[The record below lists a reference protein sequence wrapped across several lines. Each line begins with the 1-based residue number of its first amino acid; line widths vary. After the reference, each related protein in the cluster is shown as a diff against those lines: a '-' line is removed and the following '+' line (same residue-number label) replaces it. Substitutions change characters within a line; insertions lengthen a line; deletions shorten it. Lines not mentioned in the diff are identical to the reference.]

1 MQTYLNIRATQ
12 TGTEGSPNLRGND
25 LARALPA
32 GRESSGT
39 VVQVT
44 QSQTQPGQFTVQLQL
59 GNRLLELVIPRPLP
73 QGSQVLLSRDT
84 EGSIQLRLP
93 VNNAPQSS
101 ADTIRLQNAPAQA
114 RADSEALLLRIGLNS
129 TQQAANLPTNQ
140 SQRGVILAQTG
151 QPPAPATAASTTPA
165 NTGSTPAANTAG
177 SATPTATPATSG
189 MPATVASG
197 TAATPSQSSATT
209 APATTAPASTPA
221 PSSAP
226 SATTAATTA
235 PATTMAAITT
245 NPANTVA
252 ASTTNASPAVTPAT
266 VATTTTA
273 ATAVPV
279 SPTPVSIAVAA
290 AVSALPTSVPAQAP
304 TQTPTQA
311 PPPAPLPATAAAA
324 VSSTTASV
332 ASPTPSAT
340 QAFANTDAGAR
351 PQGFPVRVL
360 VAGQVLD
367 LVSPRPVQ
375 AGQQV
380 DVTRTEQGMI
390 RIQFLPTA
398 TPIAQQPAVQ
408 AVMQQALREVLPVQ
422 LPLADGLNQLMQ
434 ISERPGARQHS
445 ALNQLIQSM
454 LSLFSVKPGAADADK
469 AIARNLQQ
477 GGLLSEA
484 GLSRASSQQPP
495 APDLKQQLGQLL
507 RLADT
512 LPAQAREQLN
522 QLVNAL
528 LARSTAQQISSL
540 QRWRDLPDG
549 GQERHYRLDL
559 PIQQQQGF
567 DNAELRITEH
577 RRRNEQGEFVTV
589 WSVRLH
595 FELDSEGAVDAELS
609 LQERYQLQASFW
621 VEKVSTLERLRERL
635 QPFETELKAKGFDV
649 APLNARLG
657 KLANPEITPLS
668 KRLVDVHT

>member
-73 QGSQVLLSRDT
+73 QGSQVLLSRDA

-93 VNNAPQSS
+93 VNNTAQA

-140 SQRGVILAQTG
+140 TQRGIILAQPG

-165 NTGSTPAANTAG
+165 NTGSTPAANTPG
-177 SATPTATPATSG
+177 STPATSG
-189 MPATVASG
+189 TPATATSG
-197 TAATPSQSSATT
+197 TAVTSSQPSATTAPATT

-235 PATTMAAITT
+235 PVTTTAAITT

-252 ASTTNASPAVTPAT
+252 ASTINASPAVTPAA
-266 VATTTTA
+266 VATTTTP

-290 AVSALPTSVPAQAP
+290 AVSALPASAPAQAP
-304 TQTPTQA
+304 AQPPTQA
-311 PPPAPLPATAAAA
+311 QAPVPATTA
-324 VSSTTASV
+324 VSSTTAPA

-507 RLADT
+507 RLADA

-635 QPFETELKAKGFDV
+635 QPFEAELKAKGFEV

>member
-73 QGSQVLLSRDT
+73 QGSQVLLSRDA

-93 VNNAPQSS
+93 VNNTAQA

-140 SQRGVILAQTG
+140 TQRGIILAQPG

-165 NTGSTPAANTAG
+165 NTGSTPAANTPG
-177 SATPTATPATSG
+177 STPATSG
-189 MPATVASG
+189 TPATATSG
-197 TAATPSQSSATT
+197 TAVTSSQPSATTAPATT

-235 PATTMAAITT
+235 PVTTTAAITT

-252 ASTTNASPAVTPAT
+252 ASTINASPAVTPAA
-266 VATTTTA
+266 VATTTTP

-290 AVSALPTSVPAQAP
+290 AVSALPASAPAQAP
-304 TQTPTQA
+304 AQPPTQA
-311 PPPAPLPATAAAA
+311 QAPVPATTA
-324 VSSTTASV
+324 VSSTTAPA

-454 LSLFSVKPGAADADK
+454 LSLFSVKPGATDADK

-507 RLADT
+507 RLADA

-635 QPFETELKAKGFDV
+635 QPFEAELKAKGFEV

>member
-73 QGSQVLLSRDT
+73 QGSQVLLSRDA

-93 VNNAPQSS
+93 VNNTAQA

-140 SQRGVILAQTG
+140 TQRGIILAQPG

-165 NTGSTPAANTAG
+165 NTGSTPAANTLG
-177 SATPTATPATSG
+177 STPATSG
-189 MPATVASG
+189 TPATVASG

-235 PATTMAAITT
+235 PATTTAAITT

-252 ASTTNASPAVTPAT
+252 ASTINASPAVTPAA
-266 VATTTTA
+266 VATTTTP

-290 AVSALPTSVPAQAP
+290 AVSALPASAPAQAP
-304 TQTPTQA
+304 AQPPTQA
-311 PPPAPLPATAAAA
+311 QAPVPATTA
-324 VSSTTASV
+324 VSSTTAPA

-507 RLADT
+507 RLADA

-635 QPFETELKAKGFDV
+635 QPFEAELKAKGFEV

>member
-73 QGSQVLLSRDT
+73 QGSQVLLSRDA

-93 VNNAPQSS
+93 VNNTAQA

-140 SQRGVILAQTG
+140 TQRGIILAQPG

-165 NTGSTPAANTAG
+165 NTGSTPAANTPG
-177 SATPTATPATSG
+177 STPATSG
-189 MPATVASG
+189 TPATATSG
-197 TAATPSQSSATT
+197 TAVTSSQPSATTAPATT

-226 SATTAATTA
+226 SATTVATTVATTAATTA
-235 PATTMAAITT
+235 PATTTAAITT

-252 ASTTNASPAVTPAT
+252 ASTINASPAVTPAA
-266 VATTTTA
+266 VATTTTP

-290 AVSALPTSVPAQAP
+290 AVSALPASAPAQAP
-304 TQTPTQA
+304 TQAQ
-311 PPPAPLPATAAAA
+311 APLPATTT
-324 VSSTTASV
+324 VSSTTAPA

-507 RLADT
+507 RLAEA
-512 LPAQAREQLN
+512 LPAQARDQLN

-635 QPFETELKAKGFDV
+635 QPFEAELKAKGFEV

>member
-1 MQTYLNIRATQ
+1 MSATP
-12 TGTEGSPNLRGND
+12 TS
-25 LARALPA
+25 
-32 GRESSGT
+32 
-39 VVQVT
+39 
-44 QSQTQPGQFTVQLQL
+44 
-59 GNRLLELVIPRPLP
+59 
-73 QGSQVLLSRDT
+73 
-84 EGSIQLRLP
+84 
-93 VNNAPQSS
+93 
-101 ADTIRLQNAPAQA
+101 APAQA
-114 RADSEALLLRIGLNS
+114 
-129 TQQAANLPTNQ
+129 
-140 SQRGVILAQTG
+140 
-151 QPPAPATAASTTPA
+151 
-165 NTGSTPAANTAG
+165 
-177 SATPTATPATSG
+177 
-189 MPATVASG
+189 
-197 TAATPSQSSATT
+197 
-209 APATTAPASTPA
+209 
-221 PSSAP
+221 
-226 SATTAATTA
+226 
-235 PATTMAAITT
+235 
-245 NPANTVA
+245 
-252 ASTTNASPAVTPAT
+252 
-266 VATTTTA
+266 
-273 ATAVPV
+273 
-279 SPTPVSIAVAA
+279 
-290 AVSALPTSVPAQAP
+290 PAQAP
-304 TQTPTQA
+304 TSVS
-311 PPPAPLPATAAAA
+311 LPATAA
-324 VSSTTASV
+324 VSSTTAPA

-445 ALNQLIQSM
+445 ALNQLIHSM

-635 QPFETELKAKGFDV
+635 QPFEAELKAKGFDV